1 MVSNWP
7 SREFARARWWPLYLG
22 IPIGKEVWGYPS
34 HTERKPESSIP
45 LKNPKNTASSTEP
58 ACSLPKTM
66 WRSSTRVTSSWNQK
80 SISMITGVAP
90 PDRLDKLESIWC
102 QRTDFLLENWTANF
116 SDYSY
121 LTIGSDNAVLVETHQ
136 PRLFSSEEFDAGSLL
151 LS

>member
-66 WRSSTRVTSSWNQK
+66 WRSSTRVTSSRNQK

-90 PDRLDKLESIWC
+90 PDSVDKLESIPKNRLPSRELDC
-102 QRTDFLLENWTANF
+102 QPLGLLV
-116 SDYSY
+116 SHHRV
-121 LTIGSDNAVLVETHQ
+121 GQ
-136 PRLFSSEEFDAGSLL
+136 CCRR
-151 LS
+151 